1 MHTIVRARPSPGR
14 QLHRQHHVQG
24 HAQRPQVRRKAVDC
38 KAKRQPQAERRRAPN
53 QSCAREAC
61 YAEPKAASRCES
73 LGSRCTADPGAHARP
88 CVLRLKWTVP
98 GAQSERR
105 RTVVAGVHIAEL
117 GRQESRRARP
127 LPHAPRVA
135 ELLIAGGRAMQAVST
150 CCPPAQHWSCTK
162 SDSSVDCATLC
173 ACAHRLRGLRVLVI
187 AGNRHAGGGRRR

>member
-1 MHTIVRARPSPGR
+1 MCRVTPSAHRSAAKPSTAKQSASRRQRGDEAQSIMRARGLLP
-14 QLHRQHHVQG
+14 L
-24 HAQRPQVRRKAVDC
+24 AQ
-38 KAKRQPQAERRRAPN
+38 
-53 QSCAREAC
+53 AC

-135 ELLIAGGRAMQAVST
+135 ELLVAGGRAMQAVST
-150 CCPPAQHWSCTK
+150 CCPPRSALELYEERLLRGLRYFVLLVHY
-162 SDSSVDCATLC
+162 
-173 ACAHRLRGLRVLVI
+173 CAHRLRAPRL
-187 AGNRHAGGGRRR
+187 GNRGESSCRRREAEGSMYGQQG